1 MRLRDEASDPW
12 GLIIGAAAGGLAWAT
27 GIPVIAAAGIGA
39 AVYGVKVIS
48 GLFDRRRGG
57 GKLQVTGAG
66 GRPLA
71 VNRSSPESWWLE
83 RGRQAVRSFDDLAG
97 SMAAGPLA
105 ERVAQMRS
113 PVAETVATL
122 ERLAGQASAAGTA
135 LGRLD
140 PKRLEGEKARLRDER
155 RRAKGDAVEYFE
167 RALKSVDGQLE
178 VVQRLSSARSGI
190 LVRMES
196 SVLELEGVVARLVEL
211 TAMATG
217 PATEV
222 GQLEQVADELEGVRR
237 GLAEA
242 EELSRRV
249 LRAYSDTEPKEL

>member
-1 MRLRDEASDPW
+1 
-12 GLIIGAAAGGLAWAT
+12 
-27 GIPVIAAAGIGA
+27 
-39 AVYGVKVIS
+39 
-48 GLFDRRRGG
+48 
-57 GKLQVTGAG
+57 
-66 GRPLA
+66 
-71 VNRSSPESWWLE
+71 
-83 RGRQAVRSFDDLAG
+83 VRSFDDLAG

-155 RRAKGDAVEYFE
+155 SRAKGEAVEYFE
-167 RALKSVDGQLE
+167 RALKSVDGQLD

-242 EELSRRV
+242 EELSRRA